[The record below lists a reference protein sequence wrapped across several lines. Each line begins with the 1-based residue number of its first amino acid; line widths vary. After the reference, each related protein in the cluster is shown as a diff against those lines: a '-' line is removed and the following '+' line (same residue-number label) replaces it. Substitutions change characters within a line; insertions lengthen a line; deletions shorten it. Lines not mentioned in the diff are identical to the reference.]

1 MRHQLHPEADADVR
15 PILGD
20 TMTQEFGYLA
30 QPRRLGLADVSH
42 THRTAHDDQD
52 ILGAEVARQRRACE
66 CLDHLNP
73 IPCTGQQL
81 AEHPRTFV
89 GDVGDTDGTR
99 HLVGYSRAGRNRGK
113 SAGIPAADCRL
124 SGSTD
129 PRTKCGF
136 DKASRCRFLDSLNA
150 AGTSVRLPD
159 PIARPLDELRHA
171 ASPHLTS
178 AHLALADGSSLE
190 RYDFIGPK
198 AAHDFIRIGLF
209 TGIHG
214 DEPAGPIAAA
224 RLLAQLISQP
234 HLATGYHLTVYPTI
248 NPHGLAAG
256 TRHDEAGFDLNRE
269 FWKESSRPA
278 VKLLEQELRAARF
291 QGIIALHA
299 DDTCEGLYGYAHG
312 RLLNEELLR
321 PALRASGQHL
331 PMDQRP
337 LIDGFAAD
345 ESVIH
350 FCFPGV
356 LSAPPDQHP
365 APFDIILETPAKA
378 PDDSQAAAMVDG
390 VLAILAEYRRF
401 IAFGGDL

>member
-1 MRHQLHPEADADVR
+1 MA
-15 PILGD
+15 
-20 TMTQEFGYLA
+20 
-30 QPRRLGLADVSH
+30 
-42 THRTAHDDQD
+42 
-52 ILGAEVARQRRACE
+52 
-66 CLDHLNP
+66 
-73 IPCTGQQL
+73 
-81 AEHPRTFV
+81 
-89 GDVGDTDGTR
+89 
-99 HLVGYSRAGRNRGK
+99 
-113 SAGIPAADCRL
+113 
-124 SGSTD
+124 
-129 PRTKCGF
+129 
-136 DKASRCRFLDSLNA
+136 
-150 AGTSVRLPD
+150 
-159 PIARPLDELRHA
+159 LDELRRA
-171 ASPHLTS
+171 DSPHLTFGTPS
-178 AHLALADGSSLE
+178 LPDGGKLE
-190 RYDFIGPK
+190 RYDFVGPK

-224 RLLAQLISQP
+224 RLLAHLTRHP
-234 HLATGYHLTVYPTI
+234 HLASGYHLTVYPTI

-256 TRHDEAGFDLNRE
+256 TRHDEQGFDLNRE
-269 FWKESSRPA
+269 FWKDSPRPA
-278 VKLLEQELRAARF
+278 VRLLEQELRTLRF

-345 ESVIH
+345 EGVIH
-350 FCFPGV
+350 YCFPGV
-356 LSAPPDQHP
+356 LSAPTDQHP

-378 PDDSQAAAMVDG
+378 PEDLQAAAMVDG

>member
-1 MRHQLHPEADADVR
+1 MVSPSQILASPQESWHQIADFRSD
-15 PILGD
+15 
-20 TMTQEFGYLA
+20 LA
-30 QPRRLGLADVSH
+30 L
-42 THRTAHDDQD
+42 
-52 ILGAEVARQRRACE
+52 
-66 CLDHLNP
+66 
-73 IPCTGQQL
+73 
-81 AEHPRTFV
+81 
-89 GDVGDTDGTR
+89 
-99 HLVGYSRAGRNRGK
+99 
-113 SAGIPAADCRL
+113 
-124 SGSTD
+124 
-129 PRTKCGF
+129 RTKCGL
-136 DKASRCRFLDSLNA
+136 DKSLPCRFVDRLNH
-150 AGTSVRLPD
+150 AGTSVRLPEA
-159 PIARPLDELRHA
+159 IAQALAEVRSTV
-171 ASPHLTS
+171 SPHLSFT
-178 AHLALADGSSLE
+178 APPLATGCALE

-214 DEPAGPIAAA
+214 DEPAGPIAAT
-224 RLLAQLISQP
+224 RLLAQLIRQP

-269 FWKESSRPA
+269 FWKESSRPV

-345 ESVIH
+345 EGVIH

-356 LSAPPDQHP
+356 LSAPADQHP

-378 PDDSQAAAMVDG
+378 PDDLQAAAMVDG